1 MTETSILFF
10 YLNRS
15 TFNCVMADRS
25 LVSSKSAA
33 ASSLPSV
40 DNLIPSMLSRFDHSS
55 DAWQNR
61 LSVLKKPRVLI
72 SLFLASS
79 AFYCFVIGRDRY
91 TSVSE
96 FVIQQAAPLNT
107 SSASVLA
114 GAAAAPQVLTSLV
127 DGQYLQVYLASSEVK
142 NRLFPDPASLEKEY
156 KQSLPDL
163 FSGLSSGSSLP
174 QQLSFYRKQLQVS
187 PQPLSGS
194 VIVRTVGYAPDQAFR
209 FNQSLLVQSRRF
221 VNEVNQSI
229 SADQNLFAKK
239 EVELAENNLQE
250 ASRTLE
256 VFQEKFGQL
265 NVASEQAAT
274 SSFISGLES
283 RLVDLKVEEA
293 TLRRQYRDPDAP
305 EVTFIADQVSELEIQ
320 IRKERQKSVSENGR
334 DLNSLAIQE
343 TSLRSNVEFATES
356 LQSARLAADN
366 SRRESKRQLKFVVM
380 LSQPQRP
387 VSPDQNWRWQA
398 FLGSI
403 GIIVVAWG
411 VGGFILAAMKKA

>member
-1 MTETSILFF
+1 MA
-10 YLNRS
+10 NRS
-15 TFNCVMADRS
+15 FTT
-25 LVSSKSAA
+25 SKSTAVSA
-33 ASSLPSV
+33 LNNFITPKLTGFDNSSA
-40 DNLIPSMLSRFDHSS
+40 
-55 DAWQNR
+55 AWQSR
-61 LSVLKKPRVLI
+61 VSTLRKPRVLL
-72 SLFLASS
+72 SLFLVSS
-79 AFYCFVIGRDRY
+79 AFYCFVLGRDRY

-96 FVIQQAAPLNT
+96 FVIQQATPLNT

-142 NRLFPDPASLEKEY
+142 NRLFPDAFTLEKEY
-156 KQSLPDL
+156 KQSFPDV
-163 FSGLSSGSSLP
+163 FSGLAAGSSSP

-194 VIVRTVGYAPDQAFR
+194 VIVRTVGYNPDQAFR

-229 SADQNLFAKK
+229 SADQNLFAQK
-239 EVELAENNLQE
+239 EVELAEKNLE
-250 ASRTLE
+250 KASRALE
-256 VFQEKFGQL
+256 IFQEKFGQL
-265 NVASEQAAT
+265 SVESEQAAT

-293 TLRRQYRDPDAP
+293 TLRRQYRDPNAP
-305 EVTFIADQVSELEIQ
+305 EVSFIADQVRELEKQ
-320 IRKERQKSVSENGR
+320 IGKERQKSVSENGR

-343 TSLRSNVEFATES
+343 SSLRSNVEFATDS

-387 VSPDQNWRWQA
+387 VAPDQNWRWQA